1 MLEESPKVETEDKTT
16 MFFLEHNLLP
26 MKRINVSLMF
36 FISKFPLVNYMSI
49 HVKNKEK
56 FLEFSKKESALV

>member
-36 FISKFPLVNYMSI
+36 FISKFPLVDYMCNRE
-49 HVKNKEK
+49 KNKEK
-56 FLEFSKKESALV
+56 FSEFSKKESALV